1 MTYQILKLAEVRWQS
16 DINFKLDK
24 KMKPIILA
32 ILMCLIASV
41 ADAATADSRLLEI
54 PSRILSFR
62 VKSLDHGGYDST
74 HDMLVKKWN
83 YVNFL
88 TGLINDVNIDVTSGD
103 ALSAEQIEAIAAF
116 AQLTVILL
124 DGYIPSSTRG
134 SSGFESREV
143 DTRIQ
148 LLEQTIRDLIPA
160 IGKCLSLYQQTE
172 KDWDSIKVET
182 WQREYAA
189 ATRFEPGRG
198 WFSPTLPAPPDML
211 VSTRRFPE
219 TTGPQFVF

>member
-1 MTYQILKLAEVRWQS
+1 MILKQS
-16 DINFKLDK
+16 GGLNSLWVIRYFKLDK
-24 KMKPIILA
+24 KMKTIILA

-62 VKSLDHGGYDST
+62 VKSFDPGGYDST

-88 TGLINDVNIDVTSGD
+88 TGLINEVNIDVTSGD

-116 AQLTVILL
+116 AQLTLILR

-134 SSGFESREV
+134 SSGFESLEV

-189 ATRFEPGRG
+189 ATRFDPGRG
-198 WFSPTLPAPPDML
+198 
-211 VSTRRFPE
+211 
-219 TTGPQFVF
+219 